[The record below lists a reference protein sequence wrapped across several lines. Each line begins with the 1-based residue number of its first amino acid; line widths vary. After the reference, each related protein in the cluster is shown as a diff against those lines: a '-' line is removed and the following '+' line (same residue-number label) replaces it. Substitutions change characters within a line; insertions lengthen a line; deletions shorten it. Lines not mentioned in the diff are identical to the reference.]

1 MTETV
6 AVHPTDP
13 FDSHALNAAE
23 GLDPVDPAYA
33 HVLRVSALLGALPVA
48 VAATALDL
56 LVVREIGG
64 PYGLLTVLAWLLGAI
79 AVVTFPARRVQRWG
93 FKIGEGQLRVARGW
107 LFQIG
112 RASWRER
119 GGQYV

>member
-64 PYGLLTVLAWLLGAI
+64 PYGLLPVLAWLLGAI
-79 AVVTFPARRVQRWG
+79 AVVTIPVRRAQRWG
-93 FKIGEGQLRVARGW
+93 FKTGVGPLSVARGCD
-107 LFQIG
+107 G
-112 RASWRER
+112 R
-119 GGQYV
+119 GGVWGRGWDV

>member
-64 PYGLLTVLAWLLGAI
+64 PYGLLTVLAWLLGEI
-79 AVVTFPARRVQRWG
+79 A
-93 FKIGEGQLRVARGW
+93 E
-107 LFQIG
+107 IG
-112 RASWRER
+112 RANVCTQVPNAHLVCRLLLATKK
-119 GGQYV
+119 YHT